1 MSPSSTDVHDSLL
14 ESSSIA
20 SYDSIVTSRADD
32 PEDAFGGAEGRKR
45 LEKQLLRKLDRRVA
59 FLVLVS
65 IMNYLDR
72 SSTAAARL
80 SSLEVDLHMSGRQ
93 FNTLISILYVGY
105 VLMQIPSNMFLSSI
119 QRPSIY
125 LSLCVFLW
133 GVCCI
138 ATGSFAGALTSRFF
152 LGFCEAAWHPG
163 AMFLLS
169 RWYKRSELAWR
180 ISIITSGSTI
190 SYAFGALIASGVME
204 TMDKVFGFAGWRWL
218 FLLEGSV
225 TIVIAVFAISVIPDY
240 PSSSASWL
248 TPEEL
253 ALARRRVEED
263 AYDSDHLDQ
272 AKYLSTL
279 AQALTDWRMWWLST
293 ALLCIYAADSYS
305 NFFPT
310 LSATMG
316 YSPTIS
322 LLLCAPPWI
331 ISTITA
337 LIAASYVHCICCM
350 HQPKACFAKGTLTY
364 LENVSGT
371 SIPLLVAIAGF
382 VMAMSTMSTAVRYL
396 SLFLM
401 TQTTIAIELFM
412 AWVSN
417 SFPHS
422 PRERA
427 VALALVNS
435 VAMTGNIVSPYFWP
449 SSWGP
454 SYVKSYLL
462 CILMA
467 VIALVILRRYRSYL
481 EEANEAAAEDERLNG
496 LPKGFRYLL

>member
-1 MSPSSTDVHDSLL
+1 MSPSSTNVHDSLL
-14 ESSSIA
+14 ESSAIA
-20 SYDSIVTSRADD
+20 SYNSIVASRADD

-72 SSTAAARL
+72 SSAAAARL
-80 SSLEVDLHMSGRQ
+80 SGLENDLRMSGHQ
-93 FNTLISILYVGY
+93 FDTLISILYVGY
-105 VLMQIPSNMFLSSI
+105 VLMQIPS
-119 QRPSIY
+119 
-125 LSLCVFLW
+125 
-133 GVCCI
+133 
-138 ATGSFAGALTSRFF
+138 
-152 LGFCEAAWHPG
+152 
-163 AMFLLS
+163 
-169 RWYKRSELAWR
+169 
-180 ISIITSGSTI
+180 
-190 SYAFGALIASGVME
+190 
-204 TMDKVFGFAGWRWL
+204 WL

-225 TIVIAVFAISVIPDY
+225 TIIIAVFAIFVIPDY

-272 AKYLSTL
+272 ANYLSTL
-279 AQALTDWRMWWLST
+279 TQALTDWRMWWLST
-293 ALLCIYAADSYS
+293 ALLCIYAAESFTH
-305 NFFPT
+305 FFPT

-331 ISTITA
+331 VCTITA
-337 LIAASYVHCICCM
+337 LIVASHSDLSGERFWHMCI
-350 HQPKACFAKGTLTY
+350 PF
-364 LENVSGT
+364 
-371 SIPLLVAIAGF
+371 LVAIAGF
-382 VMAMSTMSTAVRYL
+382 VLAMSTMSTGVRYL

-401 TQTTIAIELFM
+401 TLSYITVELFM

-422 PRERA
+422 PRERV
-427 VALALVNS
+427 VALALINS
-435 VAMTGNIVSPYFWP
+435 VAMTGNIGSPYFWP

-454 SYVKSYLL
+454 TYFKSYLL

-467 VIALVILRRYRSYL
+467 VMALVILQRYRSYL
-481 EEANEAAAEDERLNG
+481 QEANKAAEEDERLKG

>member
-1 MSPSSTDVHDSLL
+1 MSYSSIDVQDSLL
-14 ESSSIA
+14 LASSTIA
-20 SYDSIVTSRADD
+20 SYDSIGTSRTDD
-32 PEDAFGGAEGRKR
+32 LEEVFGGAEGRKR
-45 LEKQLLRKLDRRVA
+45 LEKQLLRKLDRRIA

-72 SSTAAARL
+72 SSAAAARL
-80 SSLEVDLHMSGRQ
+80 SGLENDLRMTGRQ

-105 VLMQIPSNMFLSSI
+105 VLMQIPSNIFLSSM

-125 LSLCVFLW
+125 LSFCVFLW

-138 ATGSFAGALTSRFF
+138 ATGISQTFAGALTSRFF
-152 LGFCEAAWHPG
+152 LGCCEAAWHPG

-169 RWYKRSELAWR
+169 KWYKRSELAWR
-180 ISIITSGSTI
+180 VAIITSGSTI

-204 TMDKVFGFAGWRWL
+204 MMDQVFAFAGWRWL
-218 FLLEGSV
+218 FLLEGSA
-225 TIVIAVFAISVIPDY
+225 TMIIGVFAIFIIPDY
-240 PSSSASWL
+240 PSSPASWL
-248 TPEEL
+248 STEEL

-263 AYDSDHLDQ
+263 MYGSEDLDQ
-272 AKYLSTL
+272 GKYFSGLT
-279 AQALTDWRMWWLST
+279 QALSDWRVWWLST
-293 ALLCIYAADSYS
+293 ALLCFYAADSFT

-331 ISTITA
+331 FATITA
-337 LIAASYVHCICCM
+337 FV
-350 HQPKACFAKGTLTY
+350 
-364 LENVSGT
+364 VSSHSDLSGERFWHM
-371 SIPLLVAIAGF
+371 SIPVVISITGF
-382 VMAMSTMSTAVRYL
+382 VLAMTTMNTVVRYL

-401 TQTTIAIELFM
+401 TQITISIDLFM

-422 PRERA
+422 SSKRA
-427 VALALVNS
+427 VALALINS
-435 VAMTGNIVSPYFWP
+435 VAMTGNIGASYFWP

-454 SYVKSYLL
+454 SYFRSYLL
-462 CILMA
+462 CILAA
-467 VIALVILRRYRSYL
+467 VIALVILQRYRSHL
-481 EEANEAAAEDERLNG
+481 EEANRAAEKEERLKG

>member
-1 MSPSSTDVHDSLL
+1 MSSSTDVHDSLL
-14 ESSSIA
+14 GSSTIA
-20 SYDSIVTSRADD
+20 SYDSVVTSRTDD
-32 PEDAFGGAEGRKR
+32 PEDVFGVAEGRKR
-45 LEKQLLRKLDRRVA
+45 LEKQLIRKLDRRVA

-72 SSTAAARL
+72 YSAAAARL
-80 SSLEVDLHMSGRQ
+80 SGLETDLHMSGHQ

-119 QRPSIY
+119 QRPSVY
-125 LSLCVFLW
+125 LSVCVFLW
-133 GVCCI
+133 GICCI
-138 ATGSFAGALTSRFF
+138 ATGISQTFVGALTARFF

-163 AMFLLS
+163 TMFLLS
-169 RWYKRSELAWR
+169 RWYKRSELALR
-180 ISIITSGSTI
+180 IAIMTSGSTL
-190 SYAFGALIASGVME
+190 SYAFGSLIASGVME
-204 TMDKVFGFAGWRWL
+204 TMDQVFGFAGWRWL
-218 FLLEGSV
+218 FLLEGSA
-225 TIVIAVFAISVIPDY
+225 TIIIAAFAIFVIPDY

-263 AYDSDHLDQ
+263 ACGSDHLDQ

-293 ALLCIYAADSYS
+293 CLLCLYAANSFT

-331 ISTITA
+331 IATITA
-337 LIAASYVHCICCM
+337 LV
-350 HQPKACFAKGTLTY
+350 
-364 LENVSGT
+364 VSSHSDLSGERFWHM
-371 SIPLLVAIAGF
+371 SIPLLISIAGF
-382 VMAMSTMSTAVRYL
+382 VLAMSTMSTAVRYL
-396 SLFLM
+396 SLFMM
-401 TQTTIAIELFM
+401 TQMTTTVELFM

-435 VAMTGNIVSPYFWP
+435 VAMTANIGASYFWP
-449 SSWGP
+449 SAWGP
-454 SYVKSYLL
+454 SYVKSYSL

-481 EEANEAAAEDERLNG
+481 EEANKAAEEDENLKG

>member
-1 MSPSSTDVHDSLL
+1 MASSSTDVHGSLL
-14 ESSSIA
+14 RSSPIA
-20 SYDSIVTSRADD
+20 SYDSIVASRADD
-32 PEDAFGGAEGRKR
+32 PEDAFGGAEDRKR

-59 FLVLVS
+59 FLVLVT
-65 IMNYLDR
+65 IMNYVLR
-72 SSTAAARL
+72 AARL

-119 QRPSIY
+119 QRPSVY
-125 LSLCVFLW
+125 LSSCVFLW
-133 GVCCI
+133 GVCSI
-138 ATGSFAGALTSRFF
+138 ATGSFSGALTSRFF

-163 AMFLLS
+163 SMFLLS

-180 ISIITSGSTI
+180 IAIIMSGSTL
-190 SYAFGALIASGVME
+190 SYAFGALIASGVMG

-225 TIVIAVFAISVIPDY
+225 TIIIAVFAIFVIPDY

-248 TPEEL
+248 TPKEL

-263 AYDSDHLDQ
+263 ACGSDHLDQ

-279 AQALTDWRMWWLST
+279 TQALTDWRVWWLST
-293 ALLCIYAADSYS
+293 ALLCIFATDSFS

-331 ISTITA
+331 ISTITT
-337 LIAASYVHCICCM
+337 LIVASHSDS
-350 HQPKACFAKGTLTY
+350 
-364 LENVSGT
+364 SGERFWHI
-371 SIPLLVAIAGF
+371 SIPVLITIAGF

-401 TQTTIAIELFM
+401 TQLNITMKLSL

-427 VALALVNS
+427 VVLALINS
-435 VAMTGNIVSPYFWP
+435 VAHIGNIGASYFWP

-454 SYVKSYLL
+454 SYVKSYSL
-462 CILMA
+462 CTFDG
-467 VIALVILRRYRSYL
+467 RDRSRDFTKL
-481 EEANEAAAEDERLNG
+481 SII
-496 LPKGFRYLL
+496 P

>member
-1 MSPSSTDVHDSLL
+1 MAPSSTDVHDSLL
-14 ESSSIA
+14 GPSAIPG
-20 SYDSIVTSRADD
+20 YDSIVTPRADD
-32 PEDAFGGAEGRKR
+32 PEDAFGSAEGRKR

-72 SSTAAARL
+72 SNAGAARL
-80 SSLEVDLHMSGRQ
+80 SGLESDLHMSGSQ

-105 VLMQIPSNMFLSSI
+105 VLMQIPSNMFLSSL

-125 LSLCVFLW
+125 LSSCVFLW
-133 GVCCI
+133 GVCSI
-138 ATGSFAGALTSRFF
+138 ATGISQTFAGALASRFF
-152 LGFCEAAWHPG
+152 LGCCEAAWHPG

-180 ISIITSGSTI
+180 ISIITSGSTL
-190 SYAFGALIASGVME
+190 SSAFGALIASGVMG
-204 TMDKVFGFAGWRWL
+204 TMDTVFGFAGWRWL

-225 TIVIAVFAISVIPDY
+225 TILIAVFAIFVIPDY

-248 TPEEL
+248 TPKEL
-253 ALARRRVEED
+253 ALARRRLEED
-263 AYDSDHLDQ
+263 VCHGDLDQ

-279 AQALTDWRMWWLST
+279 TQALTDWRMWWLST
-293 ALLCIYAADSYS
+293 ALLCIFATDSFV

-316 YSPTIS
+316 YSPTVS

-331 ISTITA
+331 VATITA
-337 LIAASYVHCICCM
+337 LIVASHSDSSRELFWHM
-350 HQPKACFAKGTLTY
+350 F
-364 LENVSGT
+364 
-371 SIPLLVAIAGF
+371 IPLLITVAGF
-382 VMAMSTMSTAVRYL
+382 VLAMSTMSTPVRYL

-401 TQTTIAIELFM
+401 AQLNITIKLFM

-427 VALALVNS
+427 VALALINS
-435 VAMTGNIVSPYFWP
+435 VAHIGNVGGSYFWP

-454 SYVKSYLL
+454 SYFKSFLL

-467 VIALVILRRYRSYL
+467 VIALVISQRYRSYL
-481 EEANEAAAEDERLNG
+481 EAANKAAEEDERLKG